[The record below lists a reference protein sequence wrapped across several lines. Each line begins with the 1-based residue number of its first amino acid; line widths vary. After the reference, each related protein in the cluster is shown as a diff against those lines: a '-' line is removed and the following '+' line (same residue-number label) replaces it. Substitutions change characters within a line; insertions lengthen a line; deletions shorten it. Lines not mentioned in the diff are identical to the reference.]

1 MNSPEADAIGYA
13 IAARVGARAH
23 ERIGISDQ
31 DADALA
37 RRLAQHIAGM
47 SAADAIGEALAVG
60 VVAGRRLGQLP
71 GVHVRS
77 TS

>member
-1 MNSPEADAIGYA
+1 MNSPEADAIAYA
-13 IAARVGARAH
+13 IAARTGTAH
-23 ERIGISDQ
+23 ERIDIGGQ
-31 DADALA
+31 DAEALA

-47 SAADAIGEALAVG
+47 SAADAIGEVLAVG

-71 GVHVRS
+71 GVYTRS